1 MAAAVGASDDAT
13 PTGALVHA
21 GRVVLG
27 LEGAA
32 AVLMGADGSGWVE
45 GEDGAHAGTMARLQ
59 FDLGEGP
66 SFDAHRSG
74 EAVAVADLAATDG
87 ELWPALT
94 RAAPPSVR
102 SVYVAPLRLGG
113 VRLGV
118 LWTHRDR
125 PGYWTVEE
133 YRDAQSVAELLVTAI
148 LDSRPVGS
156 SVGDE
161 PHSAVV
167 HQATGMVAAR
177 LGIGL
182 DEALA
187 RLRATAFAEGRPLY
201 ALCEDV
207 VARRRGLAP

>member
-1 MAAAVGASDDAT
+1 MGASDDAT
-13 PTGALVHA
+13 PAGALVHA

-27 LEGAA
+27 LAGAA
-32 AVLMGADGSGWVE
+32 AVLMGAEGSGRVE
-45 GEDGAHAGTMARLQ
+45 GEDGAHAAEMARLQ
-59 FDLGEGP
+59 FELGEGP
-66 SFDAHRSG
+66 SLDAHRSG

-94 RAAPPSVR
+94 RVAPPSVR

-156 SVGDE
+156 PVGDE
-161 PHSAVV
+161 EPHGAVV

-177 LGIGL
+177 LDIGL

-201 ALCEDV
+201 DLCEDV